1 MADAEVFLPSTN
13 SFSEVSP
20 MYVARLQNSSTLLP
34 DGNVLVAGGVDG
46 HSVVT
51 ASVEFY
57 DSRAHR
63 FVARGAGSTPAP
75 GNPQS
80 SRGAAE

>member
-1 MADAEVFLPSTN
+1 
-13 SFSEVSP
+13 
-20 MYVARLQNSSTLLP
+20 VARLQNSSTLLP

-46 HSVVT
+46 NSLVT

-63 FVARGAGSTPAP
+63 FVAHSAGSPPPKNA
-75 GNPQS
+75 QS
-80 SRGAAE
+80 SVGATE